1 MDHRQLMQWVW
12 NYFTDE
18 LSTGAE
24 PPHEARDHAWRE
36 HIEDDPVILS
46 GARAAALGSAAPT
59 VSSAQ
64 ARVAKART
72 TAAWRDARVAALY

>member
-1 MDHRQLMQWVW
+1 VDHRQLMQWVW

-24 PPHEARDHAWRE
+24 PPHEARDHAWRK

-46 GARAAALGSAAPT
+46 GAHAPRRARGRALGSAAPMD
-59 VSSAQ
+59 SSAQ
-64 ARVAKART
+64 ARVAKARGDSSM
-72 TAAWRDARVAALY
+72 A

>member
-46 GARAAALGSAAPT
+46 GARALRAASAHAPT
-59 VSSAQ
+59 AASRLPCQ
-64 ARVAKART
+64 QRARSRCHSKGGSRMA
-72 TAAWRDARVAALY
+72 